1 MSGTASACHSAA
13 GPRRRNSAY
22 LPPPAFFITLPKWE
36 GDTAVVEPPLWN
48 DEAGAAIVIPM
59 IRPSKIRRATIG
71 VLRLGAQVPMITV
84 QRRMSLKR
92 LVAAREA
99 QGDRLSWPAIFVK
112 AYALLAQELPVLRQA
127 YFRYPIPHIH
137 QYPFSDAAIAVE
149 RAIAGEAFVY
159 PLIVHNPE
167 GYKLAEIAEM
177 VRRARTDDLT
187 TSDHV
192 RNAYRIA
199 SLPWPLRP
207 LALWIGYNVTSYRR
221 HYFGTFGLTT
231 VASEG
236 SELLN
241 LVSPLATVLNYGPFG
256 SDGAIDVRLMFD
268 HRIVDAAPIARAL
281 VRLEEVLNGAIVDE
295 INRPA

>member
-1 MSGTASACHSAA
+1 
-13 GPRRRNSAY
+13 
-22 LPPPAFFITLPKWE
+22 
-36 GDTAVVEPPLWN
+36 
-48 DEAGAAIVIPM
+48 M

-84 QRRMSLKR
+84 QRRMSLAR
-92 LVAAREA
+92 LVDARDA
-99 QGDRLSWPAIFVK
+99 SADHPSWPAIFVK
-112 AYALLAQELPVLRQA
+112 AYALLAQDMPVLRQA

-149 RAIAGEAFVY
+149 RNVAGEAFVF

-177 VRRARTDDLT
+177 VHRARIDDPA
-187 TSDHV
+187 TSDV
-192 RNAYRIA
+192 FRRAYRIA
-199 SLPWPLRP
+199 GLPWPLRP
-207 LALWIGYNVTSYRR
+207 LAQWIGYNVPSYRR

-236 SELLN
+236 GELLN
-241 LVSPLATVLNYGPFG
+241 LVSPLATVLTYGPFG
-256 SDGAIDVRLMFD
+256 SDGSIDVRIMFD

-281 VRLEEVLNGAIVDE
+281 TRLEELLNGAIVDE